1 MCGITG
7 FWDFKNQ
14 NSKEQNLALLLEMT
28 NTLIQRGPDGF
39 GIWSDA
45 RESVFLGH
53 RRLSIIDLSEQGAQP
68 MISLSGRYIITYNGE
83 IFNAPELREEL
94 QHNGMCFRGY
104 SDTEVVLAACEVW
117 GIQSACNKFNGMFA
131 FALWDSLEKKLIL
144 VRDRI
149 GVKPLYWGIQSNIL
163 FFGSQL
169 KSFTKHPQYQPK
181 VSLDALSIYFKFNYI
196 TAPYTIYENIY
207 KLNPGYIVIVD
218 HQMNTKET
226 PFWQFSDFIQPK
238 NSPIYMKEEEYIE
251 ALEVLLKDS
260 VKKRMIS
267 DVPIGAFLSGGIDS
281 SLIVSLMQNF
291 SRNPVKTFSIGF
303 NEKSHNE
310 ARYAKNV
317 ANYLETE
324 HHELYLNS
332 RQALDIIPNLSDFY
346 DEPFADISQIPT
358 YFVSR
363 LAREQ
368 VTVCLSGDGG
378 DELFCGYDRYQFGQW
393 LHVVCHLLPRFIKT
407 RLAKNISNLTSLQL
421 QKFSQNL
428 PEKFQ
433 FCKVIEKTYY
443 KLSDTLNSNTLI
455 DFFQSFVTIWNDPSQ
470 IIKLTG
476 VKISNIYTP
485 EILSIINEPIILMP
499 YYDIKT
505 FLPECILTKVD
516 RASMA
521 SSLEVRTPLLDY
533 RIVELSCRIS
543 TNNKINGGKTKV
555 PLRKILS
562 KYIPNSLI
570 ERPKMG
576 FSIPLGEWLRTDL
589 REWAETYMSEKAL
602 GRSGFLNEKF
612 IYGKWQDHLSGKK
625 NLQHQLWGILMFEQ
639 WAEKNNVHL

>member
-39 GIWSDA
+39 GVWSDA
-45 RESVFLGH
+45 RESLFLGH

-68 MISLSGRYIITYNGE
+68 MISSTGRYIITYNGE
-83 IFNAPELREEL
+83 IFNAPELKEEL

-104 SDTEVVLAACEVW
+104 SDTEVILAACEVW

-169 KSFTKHPQYQPK
+169 KSFIKHPQYQPK

-218 HQMNTKET
+218 HQMNTKEA

-238 NSPIYMKEEEYIE
+238 NSPIYMREEEYME
-251 ALEVLLKDS
+251 ELEVLLKDA

-291 SRNPVKTFSIGF
+291 SKNPVKTFSIGF

-310 ARYAKNV
+310 AEYAKSV
-317 ANYLETE
+317 ANHLETD
-324 HHELYLNS
+324 HQELYLNS

-393 LHVVCHLLPRFIKT
+393 LHVFCHLLPRFIKT
-407 RLAKNISNLTSLQL
+407 RLAKNISNLTSFQL
-421 QKFSQNL
+421 QKFSQHL

-443 KLSDTLNSNTLI
+443 QLSDTLNSNTLI
-455 DFFQSFVTIWNDPSQ
+455 DFLQSFVTIWSDPSQ
-470 IIKLTG
+470 IIKFTG
-476 VKISNIYTP
+476 TKVSNIYTP

-505 FLPECILTKVD
+505 FLPECILAKVD

-562 KYIPNSLI
+562 KYVPNSLI

-602 GRSGFLNEKF
+602 SRSGFLNEKF

-625 NLQHQLWGILMFEQ
+625 NLQHQLWGVLMFEQ